1 MLNIFLSGA
10 SGKVG
15 KEIFNLCEL
24 EKKATVVGALRSDG
38 KTESYDKKPKK
49 QKPDVFIDFSRAEFF
64 ETVCDYCIKN
74 KLPLVSGT
82 TGFDKKQKEVLKQT
96 SKKIPVLWASNMSL
110 GVNTLHAILKN
121 LKPLESYDFYIE
133 ETHHTHK
140 KDSPSGTTLTLKENL
155 EKVISKKTKDVLAMR
170 GGGVFG
176 QHRIII
182 LGPEETLIL
191 EHNALNRTVFAR
203 GALRAAEWLA
213 GQRPGLYSMEDV
225 LK

>member
-1 MLNIFLSGA
+1 MLNIFLSGI

-15 KEIFNLCEL
+15 KEILSLCEL
-24 EKKATVVGALRSDG
+24 EKKAFVVGALRSNG
-38 KTESYDKKPKK
+38 KAESYDKKSKK
-49 QKPDVFIDFSRAEFF
+49 LQPDVFIDFSRAEFF

-82 TGFDKKQKEVLKQT
+82 TGLDKKQKEILKST

-110 GVNTLHAILKN
+110 GVNTLNSLLKK
-121 LKPLESYDFYIE
+121 LKPLDSYDFYIE
-133 ETHHTHK
+133 ETHHGQK
-140 KDSPSGTTLTLKENL
+140 KDSPSGTALTLKENL
-155 EKVISKKTKDVLAMR
+155 EKAISKKTKDVVAMR

-203 GALRAAEWLA
+203 GALSAAEWLKSQKA
-213 GQRPGLYSMEDV
+213 GLYSMEDV